1 MSRSIS
7 CLLTWGCNNILHGVR
22 RLLYFLHHEQLNV
35 SRTLWFRLPPALMS
49 AGRPEGR
56 LDDRWGA
63 ACVTDV
69 SLLLLLCRG
78 TSTRRRTRRCC
89 TEWRVCPAWAG
100 CWRRA
105 STRTNWSQN
114 GRLLRRWRVDLFSNQ
129 DVFIH
134 KWQVIYISHQ
144 VNFWGSSIEVI
155 VRFLLFINVLIVA
168 DHRCFDSGINCS
180 VCFWVVAVGLGHVDE
195 NAGAEERQRVHH
207 PRRIPIVPLRNHRP
221 QHERLLSCKFWRKR
235 TVFGLSEP
243 QIYK

>member
-35 SRTLWFRLPPALMS
+35 SRSLWFRLPPALMP

-134 KWQVIYISHQ
+134 KWQVIYISHP

-168 DHRCFDSGINCS
+168 DHRCFDNGITCC
-180 VCFWVVAVGLGHVDE
+180 VFLGRSCGTGTCGWE
-195 NAGAEERQRVHH
+195 CRSRGKAESASS
-207 PRRIPIVPLRNHRP
+207 PTCPD
-221 QHERLLSCKFWRKR
+221 R
-235 TVFGLSEP
+235 TTSESSASTWTATFM
-243 QIYK
+243 

>member
-22 RLLYFLHHEQLNV
+22 RLLYFLHPEQLNV
-35 SRTLWFRLPPALMS
+35 SRTLWFHLPPALMP

-114 GRLLRRWRVDLFSNQ
+114 GRLLRRCRVDLFCIWWTHRMFSYTS
-129 DVFIH
+129 D
-134 KWQVIYISHQ
+134 KL
-144 VNFWGSSIEVI
+144 SIFHTRLTSEA
-155 VRFLLFINVLIVA
+155 R
-168 DHRCFDSGINCS
+168 
-180 VCFWVVAVGLGHVDE
+180 
-195 NAGAEERQRVHH
+195 
-207 PRRIPIVPLRNHRP
+207 PLK
-221 QHERLLSCKFWRKR
+221 S
-235 TVFGLSEP
+235 
-243 QIYK
+243 